1 MLEDERSSWIDGAP
15 RSYRTYRADGFV
27 VEIHDFR
34 DAFEK
39 VRKTHLTPSI
49 QWTSIQILLR
59 TLWTKVIA
67 LDSLQKEM
75 ILDSE
80 VNADPFLTYPLL
92 VMKVPWWMSS
102 T

>member
-1 MLEDERSSWIDGAP
+1 MN
-15 RSYRTYRADGFV
+15 FV
-27 VEIHDFR
+27 IMTMDDVIMSKKIKFSLSKD
-34 DAFEK
+34 
-39 VRKTHLTPSI
+39 RKLNFVI
-49 QWTSIQILLR
+49 
-59 TLWTKVIA
+59 IA

>member
-1 MLEDERSSWIDGAP
+1 MFPPVSNRVNCASDL
-15 RSYRTYRADGFV
+15 
-27 VEIHDFR
+27 
-34 DAFEK
+34 K
-39 VRKTHLTPSI
+39 PSNRVI
-49 QWTSIQILLR
+49 RGRLNYMSLLGC
-59 TLWTKVIA
+59 IA

>member
-1 MLEDERSSWIDGAP
+1 MN
-15 RSYRTYRADGFV
+15 FV
-27 VEIHDFR
+27 IMTMDDVIMSKKIKFSLLKD
-34 DAFEK
+34 
-39 VRKTHLTPSI
+39 RKLNFVI
-49 QWTSIQILLR
+49 
-59 TLWTKVIA
+59 IA

>member
-1 MLEDERSSWIDGAP
+1 MN
-15 RSYRTYRADGFV
+15 FV
-27 VEIHDFR
+27 IMTMDDVIVSKKIKFSLSKD
-34 DAFEK
+34 
-39 VRKTHLTPSI
+39 RKLNFVI
-49 QWTSIQILLR
+49 
-59 TLWTKVIA
+59 IA

>member
-1 MLEDERSSWIDGAP
+1 MTMNHVIMSEEIKFFPLKRQEKN
-15 RSYRTYRADGFV
+15 FV
-27 VEIHDFR
+27 I
-34 DAFEK
+34 
-39 VRKTHLTPSI
+39 
-49 QWTSIQILLR
+49 
-59 TLWTKVIA
+59 IA

-80 VNADPFLTYPLL
+80 VNAYPFLTYPLL